1 MYHIT
6 IRPDTFTINPQQ
18 KNQSLYLQK
27 IQTVNT
33 QKAFDQHNE
42 ITKGLNLCVTYG
54 LNKKSDLPDIVFT
67 SNMGLSL
74 PRLPE
79 PVVILSWMKYEQRR
93 NETPYIEDIFK
104 ERHIKYVQFPGSA
117 KAPFE
122 GMAEAKWFD
131 GGELLVV
138 GYGHRA
144 TKASVRILRSLLK
157 DIYETYGVQPPRVV
171 SFQVQSPLFYHLDMA
186 MLVFGPTECI
196 IHKSA
201 FSGADIARLR
211 SELGERNVYV
221 LETDDSF
228 CLNALIEGDTLYT
241 HKLSDP
247 TVKSKLEKIT
257 GRAVTEI
264 DTSEFEK
271 SGGSVRCLVFDV
283 FDPRMIKRKRSQT
296 NLAVSS
302 PKA

>member
-18 KNQSLYLQK
+18 KNQNPYLQK
-27 IQTVNT
+27 VQQINS

-42 ITKGLNLCVTYG
+42 ITKALNLCVTYG
-54 LNKKSDLPDIVFT
+54 LNKKADLPDIVFT

-79 PVVILSWMKYEQRR
+79 PVVILSWMKYGQRR
-93 NETPYIEDIFK
+93 NEVPYIEDIFK

-122 GMAEAKWFD
+122 GQPEAKWFD

-144 TKASVRILRSLLK
+144 SKESVRILRSLLK
-157 DIYETYGVQPPRVV
+157 DIYNTYGVEPPRVV
-171 SFQVQSPLFYHLDMA
+171 SFQIQTPLFYHLDMA
-186 MLVFGPTECI
+186 MLEYGPTECI
-196 IHKSA
+196 VQKDA

-211 SELGERNVYV
+211 TELGERNVHV

-228 CLNALIEGDTLYT
+228 CLNAVIEGETLYT
-241 HKLSDP
+241 HNLSDP

-257 GRAVTEI
+257 GRSVVEL